1 MKTRLMITMV
11 IMNAYAMAGGLD
23 KVNTLMTNVS
33 QALSALSYA
42 TVSVAILWVGYK
54 VLFTGTSIRD
64 MGSTILG
71 AVIIAAATQ
80 IAAILTK

>member
-1 MKTRLMITMV
+1 MKTRLMITMIV
-11 IMNAYAMAGGLD
+11 MNAYAMAGGLD

>member
-1 MKTRLMITMV
+1 
-11 IMNAYAMAGGLD
+11 MNAYAMAGGLD